1 MVSPKP
7 INDLYQSLIE
17 TGMQG
22 GKLIGAGGAGFIFGI
37 FKTKEH
43 KELAKKRYRS
53 KNINFTIDKIGSQII
68 NK

>member
-7 INDLYQSLIE
+7 INELYQTLIE
-17 TGMQG
+17 MGMQG
-22 GKLIGAGGAGFIFGI
+22 GKLLGAGGAGFIFGI

-43 KELAKKRYRS
+43 KDLAKKRYRS
-53 KNINFTIDKIGSQII
+53 KNINFAIDKGGSQII